1 MEKRL
6 VRLLLDESEKVIET
20 VEMDITREMDKKFP
34 DYTDSERTSVREKHK
49 RFKQNL
55 EIRRNKKWEKFKKRE
70 QTQEQV
76 EIINLKVPLS
86 NLQKT
91 AVNITSNVEQPPGE
105 KRIKAEK
112 RDSNRKSYE
121 QVLMNTSTATERIS
135 DTNSR
140 FSF

>member
-1 MEKRL
+1 MKWI
-6 VRLLLDESEKVIET
+6 LL
-20 VEMDITREMDKKFP
+20 
-34 DYTDSERTSVREKHK
+34 ERWIKNFQIIQIAKEHQSREKHK
-49 RFKQNL
+49 RFEQNL
-55 EIRRNKKWEKFKKRE
+55 KIRRNKKWKKFLKRK
-70 QTQEQV
+70 QTQEQE
-76 EIINLKVPLS
+76 EIINLKVPIS
-86 NLQKT
+86 NLQTT